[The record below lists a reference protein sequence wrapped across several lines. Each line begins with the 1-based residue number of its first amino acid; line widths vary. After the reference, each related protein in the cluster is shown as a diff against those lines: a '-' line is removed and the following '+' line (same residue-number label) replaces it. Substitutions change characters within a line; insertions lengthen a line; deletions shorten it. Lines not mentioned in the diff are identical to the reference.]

1 LCKTKQIPR
10 GLIYWLPTKSSVSD
24 FVATKIDDFLEEN
37 RESLALDKASK
48 YNVGLKYFYNTPTYW
63 RGLESSI
70 SVKSISADAAVYD
83 EFDESDPSQVK
94 QARQRLS
101 FSTLKLE
108 RELSTPTIPD
118 FGIDRRFQESDQCHF
133 GFKCSSCST
142 WNILEENWPHC
153 FKERSA
159 GAWYRACKRCDKE
172 LDITQ
177 GTWIKR
183 NTSSLLR
190 GYQISQLYSPFV
202 SPSEIMKEYQST
214 EFMGHFYNH
223 VLGLPY
229 LASGDRLTVNQVLEL
244 CMPSKPQ
251 EPRSDLPSAM
261 GVDVGSK
268 LHVVCITPG
277 PKPHVQFIG
286 ELQSFEELDTIALKY
301 NVKSIVLD
309 ALPETR
315 KTREFVGRHQFK
327 AWACFY
333 SDNLKGEHSWNEV
346 ERVVT
351 VNRTESLDAGTL
363 AFNRKSI
370 TLPQRSPMVEEFAK
384 HCANTAKV
392 AQENKETGAKRYT
405 YMKLGPDHFRHA
417 LNYAMIAASR
427 MRSGP
432 VVSIMR

>member
-1 LCKTKQIPR
+1 M
-10 GLIYWLPTKSSVSD
+10 IYWLPTKTAVND
-24 FVATKIDDFLEEN
+24 FVSQKIDDFLDEN
-37 RESLALDKASK
+37 ADILEYQPEK
-48 YNVGLKYFYNTPTYW
+48 YNVGLKYFWGVPTFW
-63 RGLESSI
+63 RGLESKAG
-70 SVKSISADAAVYD
+70 VKSISADAAVYD
-83 EFDESDPSQVK
+83 EFDESDPGQVK
-94 QARQRLS
+94 QARQRLA
-101 FSTLKLE
+101 FSNLKLQ
-108 RELSTPTIPD
+108 RELSVPTIPD
-118 FGIDRRFQESDQCHF
+118 FGIDRRFQETDQCHYA
-133 GFKCSSCST
+133 FKCGGCGT
-142 WNILEENWPHC
+142 WNILEEEWPNC
-153 FKERSA
+153 FKPRLDSNGREE
-159 GAWYRACKRCDKE
+159 WYRACKRCSKE
-172 LDITQ
+172 LDISEGQ
-177 GTWIKR
+177 WVAKQRGMK
-183 NTSSLLR
+183 LR
-190 GYQISQLYSPFV
+190 GYQISQLYSPFAT
-202 SPSEIMKEYQST
+202 PSDIMDEYRTTQ
-214 EFMGHFYNH
+214 FMGHFYNH

-229 LASGDRLTVNQVLEL
+229 LASEDRLTVNQVLEL
-244 CMPSKPQ
+244 CVPSKPQ

-268 LHVVCITPG
+268 LHVVCMTAG
-277 PKPHVQFIG
+277 PKPHVQFMG
-286 ELQSFEELDTIALKY
+286 EIQSFEELDTIALKY

-333 SDNLKGEHSWNEV
+333 SDNLKGEYSWNEV